1 MELMETTAAALCRSK
16 IASGTQCGAGEPG
29 SCRACKQET
38 EDAYRFV
45 TTTGCFAC
53 ERQALPGLVWFGRPI
68 CGACAPDALSADK
81 MTHDVDGDLMAIEK
95 AAILAGGGSGGEYLD
110 SIGKTDLARLS
121 EAEWSTFLTKIL
133 TRYAEEMRLAVK
145 QCPPF

>member
-16 IASGTQCGAGEPG
+16 VARGTACDAGDG
-29 SCRACKQET
+29 TCRGCKQET

-68 CGACAPDALSADK
+68 CGTCAPNALSADK
-81 MTHDVDGDLMAIEK
+81 LTHDVDGDLMAIEK
-95 AAILAGGGSGGEYLD
+95 AAIGKGGEAGGEYLD
-110 SIGKTDLARLS
+110 SIGQYDLSRLT
-121 EAEWSTFLTKIL
+121 AEQWSTFLAKIL
-133 TRYAEEMRLAVK
+133 TGYADEMRLAVK